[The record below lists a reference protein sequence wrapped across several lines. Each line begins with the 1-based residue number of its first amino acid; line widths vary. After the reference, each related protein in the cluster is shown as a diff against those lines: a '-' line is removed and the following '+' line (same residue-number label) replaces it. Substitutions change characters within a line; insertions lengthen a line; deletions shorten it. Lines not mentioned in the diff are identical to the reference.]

1 MWYGC
6 VMSKSTRKIVAK
18 AAHKEKLW
26 CLNMIYSEEY
36 LPKDDRYYVLGRN
49 RAEYE
54 FEKLKGILKFL
65 LGKGE

>member
-26 CLNMIYSEEY
+26 CMNMLHSEEY
-36 LPKDDRYYVLGRN
+36 LPGDDRYYVIGQTRV
-49 RAEYE
+49 EYE
-54 FEKLKGILKFL
+54 FEKLKAFLKFL
-65 LGKGE
+65 LAKKD